1 VTQPAPD
8 PNAIVAALRVRS
20 STGQRRLRAGFQFGD
35 APRVVEVTA
44 AQLQEIQADA
54 ALQVSPVPP
63 PAPDLA
69 AENAALRA
77 QVADLQARLARV
89 EADAAPA
96 PAPPKGKK

>member
-1 VTQPAPD
+1 MTQPATTPD
-8 PNAIVAALRVRS
+8 PIVAAVRVRS

-44 AQLQEIQADA
+44 AQLEEIQADA
-54 ALQVSPVPP
+54 ALQVSPVPT

-96 PAPPKGKK
+96 PPKGKK